1 MKKSQGYIVIHCI
14 KKNLGNLFVNK
25 STQTQLLDFVISEKI
40 MANANKQE
48 KAIPTEPYVFD
59 EKEFKKMFKNRCYT
73 LGTKTLL
80 KKEDIDALW
89 KKVMACCDGGF
100 VCEYCGEFLNI
111 HSGNKNVFSF
121 DHKNNDYS
129 EFKIDEISI
138 VCLGCNLFKRG
149 ISEKNFKSLITMFRT
164 TKNMDFYD
172 EMKEEIIDGIEKGK
186 QRAKANG
193 IMCHR
198 PRKDIDLDM
207 VKEQY
212 GAGIP
217 LNVIAKNLKVS
228 YSTLRN
234 RLHEA
239 NIRVEFFMEKEETPI
254 SE

>member
-1 MKKSQGYIVIHCI
+1 MKTMTI
-14 KKNLGNLFVNK
+14 KKRM
-25 STQTQLLDFVISEKI
+25 DE
-40 MANANKQE
+40 
-48 KAIPTEPYVFD
+48 D
-59 EKEFKKMFKNRCYT
+59 EKQLEKVFRARCLT
-73 LGTKTLL
+73 LAKRTPIQ
-80 KKEDIDALW
+80 KENIEALW
-89 KKVMACCDGGF
+89 EKVTSSYAKGF
-100 VCEYCGEFLNI
+100 FCEYCGEFLNI

-129 EFKIDEISI
+129 EFKIDEIGI

-193 IMCHR
+193 IVCHR

-207 VKEQY
+207 VKERY
-212 GAGIP
+212 NTGIP

-239 NIRVEFFMEKEETPI
+239 NIRVEFFIEKEETPI